1 MNPDDGGYGYDD
13 RPDRRRQKKSNTST
27 ILLVVAGV
35 LVLVGAILIGKW
47 AFSGKDA
54 GNDSFKAPNFVSQ
67 TYDEATK
74 MAENRDLKLVRT
86 NKTCEDEPKGS
97 VCTQDPTPGT
107 LVKKGDTINLV
118 VSTGA
123 PKVVVPNVTGKTLD
137 EATSILGADKYQF
150 RIKTKYEE
158 STETENLVLKQ
169 NPELG
174 AEVQKG
180 STITLTVAKKK
191 QQVPVPDV
199 IGKTCDQA
207 TAQMAASNLVA
218 SCTEVETD
226 DANLVGKVIQ
236 TSPVANAQADP
247 GSTVTI
253 QIGKAKAQVAVP
265 TVAGGSLKDAKKAI
279 EAAGLTVGNIS
290 GSQDDNAI
298 VISTDPQAG
307 TPVNPGTAINLT
319 AAGGNGNN
327 NGGTNIFGG
336 TTG

>member
-1 MNPDDGGYGYDD
+1 MSPDDGGYGYDD

-35 LVLVGAILIGKW
+35 LVLIGAILIGKW
-47 AFSGKDA
+47 AFSGKNA
-54 GNDSFKAPNFVSQ
+54 GNDTFKAPNFVSQ
-67 TYDEATK
+67 TYAEAKK
-74 MAENRDLKLVRT
+74 MAENRDLTLVRK
-86 NKTCEDEPKGS
+86 NQACEEEPKGN
-97 VCTQDPTPGT
+97 VCSQDPTAGT
-107 LVKKGDTINLV
+107 TVKKGDTINLV

-150 RIKTKYEE
+150 HIKTKYEE

-191 QQVPVPDV
+191 QQVTVPDV
-199 IGKTCDQA
+199 SGKTCDEA
-207 TAQMAASNLVA
+207 TAQMTASNLVA

-236 TSPVANAQADP
+236 TSPSANAQADP

-253 QIGKAKAQVAVP
+253 QIGKAKTQVAVP